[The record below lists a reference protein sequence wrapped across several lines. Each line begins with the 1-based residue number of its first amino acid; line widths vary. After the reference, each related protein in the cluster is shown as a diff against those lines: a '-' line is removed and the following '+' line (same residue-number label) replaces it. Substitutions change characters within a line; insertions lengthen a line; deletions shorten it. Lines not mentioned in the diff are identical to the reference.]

1 MEDFRANY
9 GNLPPVQD
17 AELLTQ
23 IIFQKRL
30 LYERERMDQVDYLTA
45 VGTAFG
51 EETASNID
59 LDV

>member
-30 LYERERMDQVDYLTA
+30 LYERERMDQVDHLTA